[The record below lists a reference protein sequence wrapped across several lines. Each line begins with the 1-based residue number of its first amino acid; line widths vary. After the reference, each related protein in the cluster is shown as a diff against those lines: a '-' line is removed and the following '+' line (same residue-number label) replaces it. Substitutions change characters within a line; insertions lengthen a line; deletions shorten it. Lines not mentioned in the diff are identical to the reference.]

1 MILNGNRIAEIE
13 ARLNKLENEE
23 FCLEMNDMQSEAE
36 KTRLRGIRQE
46 RRMLREELNR
56 LTN

>member
-13 ARLNKLENEE
+13 VRLYKLENEE
-23 FCLEMNDMQSEAE
+23 FYLEMADMQSDAE

-46 RRMLREELNR
+46 QRILREELNR